1 MTERLD
7 PLTAGTAQ
15 GLIAFLDWAARH
27 DELSSNTAAAYKTA
41 VTQVLEVEGDAWH
54 STDIRTLNIDGK
66 IERFERLRASRY
78 NPTSLS
84 SYGNRFR
91 AAVNKYLKYLEDPGT
106 VWAKQPTL
114 SRTRSA
120 EKTTGPDTTKRR
132 ERVNAG
138 PPSAPSKGEPP
149 DLIQYPFPLRSG
161 VMAYL
166 SLPRDLRRDE
176 SQRIAAFVASLAID
190 PSPDPTDIRGEHP

>member
-1 MTERLD
+1 MAHTYC
-7 PLTAGTAQ
+7 T
-15 GLIAFLDWAARH
+15 
-27 DELSSNTAAAYKTA
+27 Y
-41 VTQVLEVEGDAWH
+41 VLVMLV
-54 STDIRTLNIDGK
+54 IRTLNIDGK

-106 VWAKQPTL
+106 VWAKQPTV
-114 SRTRSA
+114 SRTKTA
-120 EKTTGPDTTKRR
+120 ENTIGSNATQRR
-132 ERVNAG
+132 ERVTAG
-138 PPSAPSKGEPP
+138 PPSSSSKGEPS

-166 SLPRDLRRDE
+166 SLPWDLRRDE

-190 PSPDPTDIRGEHP
+190 PLPDPTGIRGEHP